1 MAQPIRVG
9 IVGARFAARF
19 HWDGLRRVF
28 GIPLEIVG
36 VTSKTAE
43 ARDAFAREKGIRAV
57 GSFQELCA
65 AVDVI
70 DLCTPPASHEELA
83 VAALKAG
90 KHVIIE
96 KPLTGYFGRG
106 VEGFQ
111 GATFSKERMFRE
123 AQSSSARI
131 HEAAKASGKR
141 VCYAENWVY
150 APAIQK
156 EREILAKSGGQI
168 LWILAEQSHS
178 GSHSPYY
185 GSWKFSGGGSLV
197 GKGCHPLSAAI
208 YLKRIEG
215 EIRQRVAIRPATVS
229 ARTHEITRLPGYRDE
244 GFLRTDYEDVEDYAQ
259 THVKFSDGT
268 VADIFS
274 SELVMGGVHNWMEI
288 ICNNHRTRC
297 NLNPIDA
304 LETYNPREEIFRD
317 IYVLEKIGTK
327 QGWSNP
333 APDEAWQHGYPQEF
347 QDFMESVFYDRE
359 PLSGIELAR
368 DTIATIYAGYLSAER
383 GGVEIAIA
391 DDTNFRSGGS
401 SSTGTGS
408 LH

>member
-1 MAQPIRVG
+1 MEQGMAQPVRVG

-19 HWDGLRRVF
+19 HWDGLRRVY
-28 GIPLEIVG
+28 GVPHEVVG

-43 ARDAFAREKGIRAV
+43 ARDVFAREKGIRAFE
-57 GSFQELCA
+57 SFAELCA
-65 AVDVI
+65 AVDVV
-70 DLCTPPASHEELA
+70 DLCTPPSSHEQLA
-83 VAALKAG
+83 IEALGTG

-96 KPLTGYFGRG
+96 KPLTGYYGAEVDGFRG
-106 VEGFQ
+106 SS
-111 GATFSKERMFRE
+111 FSKEQMLRE
-123 AQSSSARI
+123 AVASCSRI
-131 HEAAKASGKR
+131 HEAAKASGRR

-156 EREILAKSGGQI
+156 EGEILARTGAQI
-168 LWILAEQSHS
+168 LWMLGEQSHS

-197 GKGCHPLSAAI
+197 GKGCHPLSAAL
-208 YLKRIEG
+208 YLKRVEG
-215 EIRQRVAIRPATVS
+215 ESREERPIQPATVS

-244 GFLRTDYEDVEDYAQ
+244 GFLRTAYEDIEDYAQ
-259 THVKFSDGT
+259 IHIKFSDGT

-297 NLNPIDA
+297 NLNPIDT
-304 LETYNPREEIFRD
+304 LETYNPREDIFKD
-317 IYVLEKIGTK
+317 VYLTEKIGTK
-327 QGWSNP
+327 QGWSHP

-347 QDFMESVFYDRE
+347 QDFMESIYHDRA

-368 DTIATIYAGYLSAER
+368 DTMATIYAGYLSAER
-383 GGVEIAIA
+383 GGAEVEVPM
-391 DDTNFRSGGS
+391 
-401 SSTGTGS
+401 
-408 LH
+408 